1 MDDSVLG
8 ELSYV
13 DLLQPGFLF
22 AFVDDRETPS
32 QGGTMAIDS
41 RDLFAFAQ
49 SLSRNTSEVATRDAI
64 SGAYYAAFHRCRAWE
79 QALPALGSNEGPSG
93 GSHQEL
99 INRLKHPPSGAVSFS
114 ESDRGSMARS
124 WRLNAGGDSWQT
136 TSWKRMCCQRSCMIS
151 WRKCEI

>member
-1 MDDSVLG
+1 
-8 ELSYV
+8 
-13 DLLQPGFLF
+13 
-22 AFVDDRETPS
+22 
-32 QGGTMAIDS
+32 MAIDS

-99 INRLKHPPSGAVSFS
+99 INRLKHPSKRCGELLGERSRINGAQLEAQRRRRLLADYELEEDVLPAVLHDQLAQVRDLM
-114 ESDRGSMARS
+114 DRCDAP
-124 WRLNAGGDSWQT
+124 L
-136 TSWKRMCCQRSCMIS
+136 KRNSAT
-151 WRKCEI
+151 EVAP